1 MQCNFQTQ
9 FMFLTNYNAVPKEFA
24 ILYRIFLPTCL
35 SNQRSNKSKA
45 LEDDSRMP
53 KKTAANKCQIQ
64 NNLAPVLQYFV
75 IDWNSNSDQN
85 ERKQW
90 SKQRQKR
97 AKIIIQTPT
106 ETNENNNPNSDRNDK
121 GINVHTNETYG
132 YLCCLSAREHFFHI
146 RNKA

>member
-1 MQCNFQTQ
+1 M
-9 FMFLTNYNAVPKEFA
+9 
-24 ILYRIFLPTCL
+24 LYRKNSLFYTEFFYQLAYLIRDQT
-35 SNQRSNKSKA
+35 NQRP
-45 LEDDSRMP
+45 LRTTHGCQ
-53 KKTAANKCQIQ
+53 KKTAVKKCQIQ
-64 NNLAPVLQYFV
+64 NNLAPALQYFV

-106 ETNENNNPNSDRNDK
+106 ETNENNNPKSDRNDWKDNK